1 MANTCLIRNAVI
13 AAAALLASAA
23 APGWAQCRLCAPGP
37 AGPKPPATAIMIS
50 IETAIDFSRIGLVT
64 ANQGGTA
71 TIDPATGQRTV
82 SGNLLD
88 LTGLPVRGTVT
99 IRGDRNEHVTV
110 DLPPQVTLT
119 NASGGTVRLTAITT
133 DLKSNAKLDKDGLLQ
148 FSFGGRLEID
158 GSSDGDF
165 RGRVPITVE
174 YR

>member
-1 MANTCLIRNAVI
+1 MANRCLTRHAVI
-13 AAAALLASAA
+13 AAAALFASAA
-23 APGWAQCRLCAPGP
+23 SPAWAQCRLCAAAP
-37 AGPKPPATAIMIS
+37 AAAKPPATAIAIS
-50 IETAIDFSRIGLVT
+50 IESSIDFSRLGLVT

-71 TIDPATGQRTV
+71 TIDPATGQRIV

-99 IRGDRNEHVTV
+99 IRGGRNENVTV
-110 DLPPQVTLT
+110 TMPAQVTLT
-119 NASGGTVRLTAITT
+119 NAGGGTLRLSAIST
-133 DLKSNAKLDKDGLLQ
+133 DLKNNPRLDKDGLLQ

-165 RGRVPITVE
+165 RGRVPITVD